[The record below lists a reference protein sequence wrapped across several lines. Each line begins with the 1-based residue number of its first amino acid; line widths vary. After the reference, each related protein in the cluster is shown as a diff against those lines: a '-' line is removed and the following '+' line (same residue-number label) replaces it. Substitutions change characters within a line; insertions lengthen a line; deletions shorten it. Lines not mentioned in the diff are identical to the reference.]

1 LLVCALRSL
10 LSVAFVCGDDRGGFL
25 PPGNVP
31 ADVRSSA
38 LAGDLSCGYR
48 LPEGSPSVVGCSSSG
63 LQRSL
68 GYGASVLCSFR
79 AEFSTFLPASSP
91 SLFLIPADLKRMATF
106 GGHACLSLPTV
117 LRAIVPEGKGVPCL
131 KFTIPIFNSRI
142 PAVMAAFGL
151 WWLSRCWS

>member
-1 LLVCALRSL
+1 MRSL
-10 LSVAFVCGDDRGGFL
+10 TYF
-25 PPGNVP
+25 PPE
-31 ADVRSSA
+31 STSA
-38 LAGDLSCGYR
+38 SNGRRCN
-48 LPEGSPSVVGCSSSG
+48 SPSRTMGRLGTRVCVSEWRHQYFIQLMGALGCSSSG